1 METGRIKLKARDEAD
16 LTILSACLQD
26 ALVPVREMAFL
37 PKQHRFVLVANRF
50 RWEAQPEGPL
60 PPELP
65 PEAEAEADAPF
76 AEAAATFYS
85 RVNCGLCFDR
95 VLSVKTR
102 NLDLRRGDRLLS
114 LLAIHAEPDG
124 RAVRL
129 VFAGDA
135 QIRLEVRGI
144 VVLLEDLGEAWPT
157 QWRPSHAEDDPTLD
171 EPGAA
176 G

>member
-1 METGRIKLKARDEAD
+1 MERERIKLKARDETD

-50 RWEAQPEGPL
+50 RWEAQPEGL
-60 PPELP
+60 PEEP
-65 PEAEAEADAPF
+65 AESLDAPF

-85 RVNCGLCFDR
+85 RVNCGVCFDR
-95 VLSVKTR
+95 VLSVRTR
-102 NLDLRRGDRLLS
+102 SLDLRRGDRLLN
-114 LLAIHAEPDG
+114 LLALHAEPGG
-124 RAVRL
+124 RAIRL
-129 VFAGDA
+129 IFAEDA

-144 VVLLEDLGEAWPT
+144 LVLLEDLGESWPT
-157 QWRPSHAEDDPTLD
+157 QWRPSHAAEDVAPGKPGLD
-171 EPGAA
+171 EPGTS